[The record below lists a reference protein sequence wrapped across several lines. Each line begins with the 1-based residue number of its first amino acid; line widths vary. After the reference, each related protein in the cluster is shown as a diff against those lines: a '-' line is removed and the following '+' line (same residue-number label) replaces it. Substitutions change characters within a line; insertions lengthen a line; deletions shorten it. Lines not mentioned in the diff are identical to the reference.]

1 MQNKMKLLL
10 KSGHNVFNMDD
21 LGLVWGQNKRSDT
34 VQSARDYARKG
45 ELTRLRRGLYAVDPQ
60 NIQIEE
66 VAGRAFTPSYVTGET
81 VLAMKGLIF
90 PATTEIHCAAL
101 KPKKITVGNTEIIY
115 HMLKPE
121 VFYNTIGIENR
132 NNFAVA
138 SLERAI
144 ADLIYIY
151 DGKYDFER
159 LHDVEW
165 DKLVEIGKI
174 YQKNVVVERIDDL
187 RRKYGQL

>member
-45 ELTRLRRGLYAVDPQ
+45 ELIRLRRGLYVVDQQ

-66 VAGRAFTPSYVTGET
+66 VAGRAFTPSYITGET
-81 VLAMKGLIF
+81 VLAMQGLIF
-90 PATTEIHCAAL
+90 PATTEVYCAAL
-101 KPKKITVGNTEIIY
+101 KTKRIAINGYEIIY

-121 VFYNTIGIENR
+121 VFYNPIGIENR
-132 NNFAVA
+132 DNFAVA

-159 LHDVEW
+159 LHDVDW
-165 DKLVEIGKI
+165 GKLTKIGKI
-174 YQKNVVVERIDDL
+174 YQKKVVIKRIDDL
-187 RRKYGQL
+187 RRRMYE

>member
-1 MQNKMKLLL
+1 MKLLL
-10 KSGHNVFNMDD
+10 KCGHNVFNMDD
-21 LGLVWGQNKRSDT
+21 LGLVWGQQKRSDT

-45 ELTRLRRGLYAVDPQ
+45 ELTRLRRGLYALDPQ
-60 NIQIEE
+60 IIQIEE
-66 VAGRAFTPSYVTGET
+66 VAGRAFTPSYITGET

-101 KPKKITVGNTEIIY
+101 KTKKITIGNSEIIY
-115 HMLKPE
+115 HMLRPK
-121 VFYNTIGIENR
+121 VFYDMAGIENR
-132 NNFAVA
+132 DNFTVA

-159 LHDVEW
+159 LYDVDW
-165 DKLVEIGKI
+165 DKLTEIGKI
-174 YQKNVVVERIDDL
+174 YQKNVVTKRINDL
-187 RRKYGQL
+187 WRKHEEL